1 MFRKTAGKEK
11 ECRNAFEVCTMKTDR
26 KIYYGWLVVVVC
38 MIIQAVPFGVAKN
51 TVSQFISYVTEGEGF
66 SLASFGTVF
75 MVGVLVSA
83 AASPFIGRLF
93 DRPNVNKRLLF
104 LAGALM
110 SGGGFI
116 LYSFCHTLPAFY
128 GASAVVEVGTAVLS
142 AIGVPV
148 LINAW
153 FQEKR
158 GLALGLAFAGGGLG
172 NIILQ
177 QIVPRI
183 LEERGYAYAYWILG
197 LVSLIVAVPTVLLLI
212 RFPQN
217 IHAGVAM
224 DGEAHGEPESGSA
237 KQEGPRSKIK
247 LWGYTPGDLL
257 KTPVFWLFAL
267 AWFIVGLFVSGLAV
281 QYMAYFV
288 SIGFG
293 TAMRAN
299 IGSIMAACTIIGN
312 LFGGAIFQKIGEMK
326 TLLLSFAIFV
336 FSVICLLAA
345 PVMPAFG
352 YLFGVFHG
360 LSVFLYI
367 IGPSFL
373 TGTLFGNR
381 AYGTIVG
388 IINIFFAFGYA
399 LGSVV
404 FGLIAGNGTNYQ
416 GAWIYILICIVVCY
430 VFLFGGT
437 KYFQKKAGQMR
448 IKTGEEGKRHE

>member
-1 MFRKTAGKEK
+1 MG
-11 ECRNAFEVCTMKTDR
+11 
-26 KIYYGWLVVVVC
+26 VC

-75 MVGVLVSA
+75 MIGVLVSA
-83 AASPFIGRLF
+83 AVSPFIGRMF
-93 DRPNVNKRLLF
+93 DKPNVNKRLLF
-104 LAGALM
+104 LVGALM

-128 GASAVVEVGTAVLS
+128 GASAVVEVGTAILS

-153 FQEKR
+153 FQERR

-177 QIVPRI
+177 QIVPRL

-197 LVSLIVAVPTVLLLI
+197 IISLAVAVPTVLLLI
-212 RFPQN
+212 RFPKN
-217 IHAGVAM
+217 VHAGVAM
-224 DGEAHGEPESGSA
+224 DGTDRGKDSVNDRKREEPKS
-237 KQEGPRSKIK
+237 RIR

-267 AWFIVGLFVSGLAV
+267 AWFMVGLFVSGLAV

-288 SIGFG
+288 SIGF
-293 TAMRAN
+293 TTVMRAN
-299 IGSIMAACTIIGN
+299 IGSIMAACTILGN
-312 LFGGAIFQKIGEMK
+312 LFGGAIFNKIGEMK
-326 TLLLSFAIFV
+326 TLILSFVIFV
-336 FSVICLLAA
+336 FSGICLLAA
-345 PVMPAFG
+345 PAMPVFG

-373 TGTLFGNR
+373 TGTLFGNK

-399 LGSVV
+399 MGSVV
-404 FGLIAGNGTNYQ
+404 FGLIAGNGTNYR

-430 VFLFGGT
+430 VFLFGST

-448 IKTGEEGKRHE
+448 VKTGEEGQIHE